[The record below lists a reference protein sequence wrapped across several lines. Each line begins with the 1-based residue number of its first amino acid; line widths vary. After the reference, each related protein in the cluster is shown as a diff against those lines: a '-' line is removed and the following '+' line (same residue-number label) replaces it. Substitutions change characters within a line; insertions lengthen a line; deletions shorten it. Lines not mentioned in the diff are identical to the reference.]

1 MADGLTLGVEEEF
14 FAVDATTRALV
25 VDAAAVLAAA
35 GGPSGGYPGYAEE
48 LRPSMLESRT
58 SPCHT
63 LDQLRG
69 EIGTLRQRLVAAAAE
84 TGHRIVA
91 AGSLPLA
98 DWHTQTFNP
107 APRYQ
112 RVAEV
117 FAQMASEHVICGCHV
132 HVGID
137 DRDVAVQVM
146 NRVRPW
152 LPVLLVL
159 SSSSPFWMG
168 EDTGFM
174 SYRSVVWERWPMAG
188 IPPQFASFEAYTQVV
203 GTLVEAEVLADAG
216 QAFWD
221 VRPGIAHKT
230 LEFRIADS
238 CATVDETI
246 LQAGLCRALVRTCL
260 DELGDGRPPA
270 PMQPELLRAAKWR
283 AARFGFADRLLD
295 PFSGTLCPATTLVD
309 RLLAHVRGSLEE
321 AGDWD
326 EVSTLVE
333 DVERTGSSAQR
344 QRKTF
349 IATERLTDVV
359 DLMVEETAL
368 VRPPRQENRTR
379 GCK

>member
-25 VDAAAVLAAA
+25 VDAAPVLAAV
-35 GGPSGGYPGYAEE
+35 GGASRGYPGYADE

-69 EIGTLRQRLVAAAAE
+69 EIGTLRQRLVASAAD
-84 TGHRIVA
+84 TGHGIVA

-168 EDTGFM
+168 EDTGYM

-188 IPPQFASFEAYTQVV
+188 IPPLFASFEAYTQVV
-203 GTLVEAEVLADAG
+203 GSLVETEVLADAG

-221 VRPGIAHKT
+221 VRPGTIHKT

-260 DELGDGRPPA
+260 DELGDGRPA
-270 PMQPELLRAAKWR
+270 PTRSELLRAAKWR
-283 AARFGFADRLLD
+283 AARFGLADRLLD
-295 PFSGTLCPATTLVD
+295 PFSGTLLPATTLVD
-309 RLLAHVRGSLEE
+309 RLLAHVRGSLEQ
-321 AGDWD
+321 AGDWA
-326 EVSTLVE
+326 EVSTIVE
-333 DVERTGSSAQR
+333 DVKRVGSSAQR

-349 IATERLTDVV
+349 VATDCLTDVV
-359 DLMVEETAL
+359 DLMVSETAR
-368 VRPPRQENRTR
+368 VRPPPQEDRTR
-379 GCK
+379 GCE